1 MMMIK
6 LAAPQVCVI
15 RNTLKGSNFDARH
28 FQQNRYVMDLLH
40 IQYLNK
46 KLMIKSAK
54 NSNNSNDAQ
63 SVISNFLIKIQV
75 LLRACKLLKAHGCF
89 DYIYEMKIN

>member
-6 LAAPQVCVI
+6 LATLQVCVI

-40 IQYLNK
+40 I
-46 KLMIKSAK
+46 
-54 NSNNSNDAQ
+54 SNILTRN
-63 SVISNFLIKIQV
+63 
-75 LLRACKLLKAHGCF
+75 
-89 DYIYEMKIN
+89 